1 MSITG
6 MYMLNSEEYD
16 SEKIHQSLDMLYMDR
31 KNEFR
36 ELSLVLLN
44 EKALKVMPNWKEFI
58 LNFCLDIE
66 EAFMTWSGKIPLS
79 VSSPQKALTILRQL
93 AHEKTSMNQLAH
105 LLNLSCNLSIEFKEI
120 YRRLK

>member
-58 LNFCLDIE
+58 LNFCLDVE
-66 EAFMTWSGKIPLS
+66 EAFMTWSGKNPLS
-79 VSSPQKALTILRQL
+79 VRSPQKALTILRQL

>member
-36 ELSLVLLN
+36 ELSLILLN
-44 EKALKVMPNWKEFI
+44 EKALKSMTHWREFV
-58 LNFCLDIE
+58 LNFCMDVE
-66 EAFMTWSGKIPLS
+66 EAFKTWSGNSDLT
-79 VSSPQKALTILRQL
+79 VNSPQKALTILRQL

-120 YRRLK
+120 YKRLK